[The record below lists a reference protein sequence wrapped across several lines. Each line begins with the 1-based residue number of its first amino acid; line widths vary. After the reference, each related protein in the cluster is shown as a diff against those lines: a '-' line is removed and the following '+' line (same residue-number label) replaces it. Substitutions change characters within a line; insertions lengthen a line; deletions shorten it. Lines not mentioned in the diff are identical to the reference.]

1 MRELPSLK
9 RLSAGGD
16 YYRIRVGDYRI
27 GVTLKDETVAFVSC
41 LHRKDIY
48 RYFP

>member
-9 RLSAGGD
+9 KLSAGGD

-27 GVTLKDETVAFVSC
+27 GVTLKDETVEPGLLPLSC
-41 LHRKDIY
+41 TRP
-48 RYFP
+48 R